1 MRFDRQNSMMMMAM
15 HMCRMCMVS
24 HTQNVQTS
32 TDPEASEPP
41 GPFFCVWAIRELGV

>member
-24 HTQNVQTS
+24 HTQKS
-32 TDPEASEPP
+32 ASP
-41 GPFFCVWAIRELGV
+41 GGSSSV